1 MWKRLYEK
9 VLSIFEGTRKKCIW
23 FWKEKML
30 PLTKE
35 QLKSYE
41 DAKECYIWE
50 NFSKKILLKIKIT
63 VELENIAIVE
73 VNTEA
78 WHTVFVI

>member
-1 MWKRLYEK
+1 
-9 VLSIFEGTRKKCIW
+9 
-23 FWKEKML
+23 ML

-41 DAKECYIWE
+41 DAKEYYIWE
-50 NFSKKILLKIKIT
+50 SFSKKILLQIKIT
-63 VELENIAIVE
+63 VELENVAIVE

-78 WHTVFVI
+78 WHTVFII

>member
-9 VLSIFEGTRKKCIW
+9 VLSIFEGAHKKCIW

-41 DAKECYIWE
+41 DAKECYISE
-50 NFSKKILLKIKIT
+50 IFSKKILLQIIIT
-63 VELENIAIVE
+63 VELENIATVE

-78 WHTVFVI
+78 WHTVFII

>member
-1 MWKRLYEK
+1 
-9 VLSIFEGTRKKCIW
+9 
-23 FWKEKML
+23 ML

-41 DAKECYIWE
+41 DAKERYIWE
-50 NFSKKILLKIKIT
+50 SFSKKILLQIKIT
-63 VELENIAIVE
+63 VELENVAIVE

-78 WHTVFVI
+78 WHTVFII

>member
-1 MWKRLYEK
+1 
-9 VLSIFEGTRKKCIW
+9 
-23 FWKEKML
+23 ML

-41 DAKECYIWE
+41 DAKEYYIWE
-50 NFSKKILLKIKIT
+50 SFSKKILLQIKIT
-63 VELENIAIVE
+63 VELENVAIGE

-78 WHTVFVI
+78 WHTVFII

>member
-1 MWKRLYEK
+1 
-9 VLSIFEGTRKKCIW
+9 
-23 FWKEKML
+23 ML

-50 NFSKKILLKIKIT
+50 SFSKKILLKIKIT
-63 VELENIAIVE
+63 VELENIAIVD